1 LDGDLGGEGMNSKTF
16 MIIAIIC
23 FGLVTLAW
31 FFWAL
36 LIRIRIPDWLE
47 DILGWT
53 FVIGV
58 PIGIISLVIGIVM
71 FLMNL

>member
-1 LDGDLGGEGMNSKTF
+1 MDGDPGGEGMNSKIF

-23 FGLVTLAW
+23 FSLVTLAW
-31 FFWAL
+31 FFIAL
-36 LIRIRIPDWLE
+36 LMRVYIPDWLE

-58 PIGIISLVIGIVM
+58 PIGIISLAIGLVM
-71 FLMNL
+71 FVMDL

>member
-1 LDGDLGGEGMNSKTF
+1 MDGRIF
-16 MIIAIIC
+16 VAIAIIC

-36 LIRIRIPDWLE
+36 LIRIHIPDWLE
-47 DILGWT
+47 DIIGWT

-58 PIGIISLVIGIVM
+58 PVGIISLVIGVVM
-71 FLMNL
+71 FLINL

>member
-1 LDGDLGGEGMNSKTF
+1 MEKAF
-16 MIIAIIC
+16 VIIAVIC

-31 FFWAL
+31 FFCAL

-58 PIGIISLVIGIVM
+58 PVGIISLVIGIVM
-71 FLMNL
+71 FLMDL

>member
-1 LDGDLGGEGMNSKTF
+1 MA
-16 MIIAIIC
+16 IAIIC

-36 LIRIRIPDWLE
+36 LIRIHIPDWIE

-53 FVIGV
+53 FVISV
-58 PIGIISLVIGIVM
+58 PIGVISLATGIVLLVM
-71 FLMNL
+71 Q

>member
-1 LDGDLGGEGMNSKTF
+1 MNSKTF

-31 FFWAL
+31 FFWWICMKISL
-36 LIRIRIPDWLE
+36 PEWLE
-47 DILGWT
+47 EILGWT

-58 PIGIISLVIGIVM
+58 PVGVISLVIGIVM
-71 FLMNL
+71 FLMDL

>member
-1 LDGDLGGEGMNSKTF
+1 MNSKTF

-36 LIRIRIPDWLE
+36 FIRIRIPDWLE

-58 PIGIISLVIGIVM
+58 PVGIISL
-71 FLMNL
+71 